1 MTGKKLNRYDGETKT
16 ENMNERSRTRAIA
29 YIIQFCLSSIP
40 ICPVTAHAETVQL
53 IHQGG
58 EYLVPVR
65 INGAI
70 ILPFILDTGAT
81 NVAIPG
87 DVFLTLRRTGT
98 VKESDH
104 LGSGTVV
111 LADGSE
117 HSVERYVLHEL
128 KVGDHVV
135 GNVIASVSPARGD
148 PLLGQSFLSR
158 LPGWAID
165 NLQHTLIIGDS
176 PASVATQ
183 QHAAL
188 PPPQDTAPVP
198 AFPTRVLNP
207 SDPAARAAI
216 IRGQQ
221 IAQSCFESY
230 HAFDDKM
237 HCLTRYVE
245 QDTERTVH
253 NLESN
258 NQQFEMLGFSFYSFI
273 LKEQIFT
280 ETIKIQSYDEKFKQ
294 SMANNLRSSAENLRV
309 LEQKTSISL
318 DTLCGI
324 IQIDCSVA
332 KRLGY
337 YWSVQVQ

>member
-1 MTGKKLNRYDGETKT
+1 MTRKKLNRYDGETKT
-16 ENMNERSRTRAIA
+16 ETLNECSKKRGITF
-29 YIIQFCLSSIP
+29 IILFCLSSIP
-40 ICPVTAHAETVQL
+40 IYPLTAHAETVQL

-70 ILPFILDTGAT
+70 ILPFVLDTGAT
-81 NVAIPG
+81 SVAIPG

-104 LGSGTVV
+104 LESGTVV

-117 HSVERYVLHEL
+117 HSVERYLLHEL

-135 GNVIASVSPARGD
+135 GNVIATVSPARGD

-165 NLQHTLIIGDS
+165 NLQHALIIGDS

-188 PPPQDTAPVP
+188 PPPQDTTP
-198 AFPTRVLNP
+198 ALAPTRVLNP
-207 SDPAARAAI
+207 SDPAARASI

-221 IAQSCFESY
+221 IAKSCFDNY
-230 HAFDDKM
+230 HQLNEQM
-237 HCLTRYVE
+237 NCLTNYLNMSTKSIVE
-245 QDTERTVH
+245 KGITPLERF
-253 NLESN
+253 ES
-258 NQQFEMLGFSFYSFI
+258 LGFEFYVFIVQGLREQTMRTNRNYNVNPKDLEDNVRAYHRSLLSSQQQTLVSFH
-273 LKEQIFT
+273 
-280 ETIKIQSYDEKFKQ
+280 D
-294 SMANNLRSSAENLRV
+294 
-309 LEQKTSISL
+309 
-318 DTLCGI
+318 LCTI

-332 KRLGY
+332 TRLDY
-337 YWSVQVQ
+337 YWGTQ

>member
-1 MTGKKLNRYDGETKT
+1 MSIPLKYNAGWL
-16 ENMNERSRTRAIA
+16 SQTRAVVLILL
-29 YIIQFCLSSIP
+29 FCISSPLIY
-40 ICPVTAHAETVQL
+40 PVTAHAETVQL
-53 IHQGG
+53 IHEGG

-81 NVAIPG
+81 SVVIPG

-98 VKESDH
+98 VRESDH
-104 LGSGTVV
+104 LASGTAV

-117 HSVERYVLHEL
+117 HSVERYLLHEL

-135 GNVIASVSPARGD
+135 GNVIATVSPARGD

-165 NLQHTLIIGDS
+165 NLQHALIIGDS

-188 PPPQDTAPVP
+188 PPPQDTTP
-198 AFPTRVLNP
+198 ALAPTRVLNP
-207 SDPAARAAI
+207 SDPAARASI

-221 IAQSCFESY
+221 IAKSCFDNY
-230 HAFDDKM
+230 HQLNEQM
-237 HCLTRYVE
+237 NCLTNYLNMSTKSIVE
-245 QDTERTVH
+245 RGITPLERF
-253 NLESN
+253 ES
-258 NQQFEMLGFSFYSFI
+258 LGFEFYVFIVQGLREQTMRTNRNYNVNPKDLEDNVRAYHRSLLSSQQQTLVSFH
-273 LKEQIFT
+273 
-280 ETIKIQSYDEKFKQ
+280 D
-294 SMANNLRSSAENLRV
+294 
-309 LEQKTSISL
+309 
-318 DTLCGI
+318 LCTI

-332 KRLGY
+332 TRLDY
-337 YWSVQVQ
+337 YWGTQ

>member
-176 PASVATQ
+176 PASVTTQ
-183 QHAAL
+183 QHATL
-188 PPPQDTAPVP
+188 PPPQDTTP
-198 AFPTRVLNP
+198 ALASPTSVLNP

-221 IAQSCFESY
+221 IAQSCFNNY

-237 HCLTRYVE
+237 YCLTRYVK
-245 QDTERTVH
+245 QDTDSMVH
-253 NLESN
+253 SLVPN
-258 NQQFEMLGFSFYSFI
+258 NQRFEMLGFSFYCFI
-273 LKEQIFT
+273 VKGQFE
-280 ETIKIQSYDEKFKQ
+280 ETIRNQNYDEQFIRSIQ
-294 SMANNLRSSAENLRV
+294 NNVMEQAENLRV
-309 LEQKTSISL
+309 LQRIMFASF
-318 DTLCGI
+318 DDLCRI
-324 IQIDCSVA
+324 IQVDCSVA

-337 YWSVQVQ
+337 YWGAQVQ